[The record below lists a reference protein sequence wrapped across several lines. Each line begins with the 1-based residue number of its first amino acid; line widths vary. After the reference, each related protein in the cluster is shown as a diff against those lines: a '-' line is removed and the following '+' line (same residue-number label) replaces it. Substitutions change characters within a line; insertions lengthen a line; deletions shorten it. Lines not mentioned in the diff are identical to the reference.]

1 MLFLWIYSA
10 GCIAALLRTIIGL
23 IIEYKVRQRNKERYE
38 FDSDITPLV
47 SYRHNINFKINFQ
60 FVSLFIIH

>member
-1 MLFLWIYSA
+1 MV
-10 GCIAALLRTIIGL
+10 LLAQL
-23 IIEYKVRQRNKERYE
+23 VRGGSRGRQ

>member
-1 MLFLWIYSA
+1 MVLLA
-10 GCIAALLRTIIGL
+10 QLVRALDCGSIG
-23 IIEYKVRQRNKERYE
+23 RQ

-60 FVSLFIIH
+60 FVSFYYSLRYYNAEDVV

>member
-1 MLFLWIYSA
+1 MVLLA
-10 GCIAALLRTIIGL
+10 QLVRALDCGSRG
-23 IIEYKVRQRNKERYE
+23 RQ

-60 FVSLFIIH
+60 FVSLFISH

>member
-1 MLFLWIYSA
+1 MVLLA
-10 GCIAALLRTIIGL
+10 QLVRALDCGSS
-23 IIEYKVRQRNKERYE
+23 Q
-38 FDSDITPLV
+38 FDFDITPLV

>member
-1 MLFLWIYSA
+1 MV
-10 GCIAALLRTIIGL
+10 LLAQL
-23 IIEYKVRQRNKERYE
+23 VRAHDCGSRGRQFE
-38 FDSDITPLV
+38 SDITPLV

>member
-1 MLFLWIYSA
+1 MVLLA
-10 GCIAALLRTIIGL
+10 QLVRALDCG
-23 IIEYKVRQRNKERYE
+23 RQ

>member
-1 MLFLWIYSA
+1 MQCAKVTRMSNYMV
-10 GCIAALLRTIIGL
+10 LLAQL
-23 IIEYKVRQRNKERYE
+23 VRAHDCGSRGRQ